1 MTDLFQHD
9 EDATLLAAWR
19 GRDDTAALARLVETY
34 RAPLFSFIFRF
45 TDDVS
50 EAEDCF
56 QETWARV
63 LPRLAERHPERL
75 LSYLFTTAHHLLA
88 DAARRRRRSPFV
100 TPFRQDGGGEDG
112 DAAGPVERDTPADAA
127 DRSDFRRALAAALS
141 ALPDAQRNVFLLH
154 VEADL
159 PFGEIARREGCP
171 LGTVLS
177 RMHYAVTR
185 LRSALAPFHP
195 KGAGK

>member
-1 MTDLFQHD
+1 MTDLSQHD
-9 EDATLLAAWR
+9 DDATLLAAWR
-19 GRDDTAALARLVETY
+19 DRDDAASLERLVEKY
-34 RAPLFSFIFRF
+34 RAPLFSLIFRY
-45 TDDVS
+45 TNDVS

-63 LPRLAERHPERL
+63 LPRLAKARSGRL
-75 LSYLFTTAHHLLA
+75 LGYLFTTAHHLLV
-88 DAARRRRRSPFV
+88 DAARRRRRSPFIAL
-100 TPFRQDGGGEDG
+100 FGRGGGG
-112 DAAGPVERDTPADAA
+112 GQDAPAESVDRDTPADAA
-127 DRSDFRRALAAALS
+127 HRADFRRALADALS
-141 ALPDAQRNVFLLH
+141 ALPDAQRKVFLLH
-154 VEADL
+154 TEAGL
-159 PFGEIARREGCP
+159 PFAEIARREGCP